1 MIYIC
6 GDSFCCSDE
15 NSDIVPWHEQIPYS
29 KSLGEVCASN
39 LLISL
44 QIDYALASDPSFI
57 IVCFTSCTRGEIVRG
72 EEFIPFTRTNTIG
85 DRLTR
90 EERIAVDLHTKHIHN
105 LGLEIYRN
113 RCIIESALQKLVNS
127 NVPFL
132 FDQGG
137 FEYKQERKYFQE
149 YNKHRSKYCL
159 WDYGDT
165 VDKSPAFHI
174 TDQNI
179 HNRIAEYYREQ
190 TR

>member
-6 GDSFCCSDE
+6 GDSFCASDKD
-15 NSDIVPWHEQIPYS
+15 SKIKPWHEQIPNS

-44 QIDYALASDPSFI
+44 QVDYALANYPSFI
-57 IVCFTSCTRGEIVRG
+57 IVCFTSCTRGEVVRG
-72 EEFIPFTRTNTIG
+72 EKFIPFTRTNSIG
-85 DRLTR
+85 DRLTKA
-90 EERIAVDLHTKHIHN
+90 ERIAVDLHTKHIHN

-113 RCIIESALQKLVNS
+113 RCIIESTLQRLVNS

-137 FEYKQERKYFQE
+137 FEHKQERKYFYE

-159 WDYGDT
+159 WDYGD
-165 VDKSPAFHI
+165 SHAHRPYFHI
-174 TDQNI
+174 TDQAK
-179 HNRIAEYYREQ
+179 HNEIAEYYNGQ
-190 TR
+190 T

>member
-6 GDSFCCSDE
+6 GDSFCASDKE
-15 NSDIVPWHEQIPYS
+15 SKIKPWHEQIPNS

-44 QIDYALASDPSFI
+44 QVDYALANYPSFI
-57 IVCFTSCTRGEIVRG
+57 IVCFTSCTRGEVVRG
-72 EEFIPFTRTNTIG
+72 EEFIPFTRTNSIG
-85 DRLTR
+85 DRLTKA
-90 EERIAVDLHTKHIHN
+90 ERIAVDLHTKHIHN

-113 RCIIESALQKLVNS
+113 RCIIESALQRLVNS

-137 FEYKQERKYFQE
+137 FEHKQERKYFYE

-159 WDYGDT
+159 WDYGD
-165 VDKSPAFHI
+165 SHAHRPYFHI
-174 TDQNI
+174 TDQAK
-179 HNRIAEYYREQ
+179 HNEIAEYYNGQ
-190 TR
+190 T